1 MMRRLAVSSI
11 ALCSFLLF
19 AGCAHK
25 DVDVR
30 VHWIEQNESA
40 PFSGLL
46 MDKKTYRALRE
57 KLIECGE

>member
-11 ALCSFLLF
+11 ALCSLLLF

-25 DVDVR
+25 DVEVR
-30 VHWIEQNESA
+30 AHWIEANESA

-46 MDKKTYRALRE
+46 MDKETYKALRE
-57 KLIECGE
+57 RLIECGE